1 MRQIWH
7 HTVHLFWQNPI
18 LWLPLIF
25 ADLLAFCLGL
35 VQSSLSH
42 EIAARFFEDHSLP
55 GNTPEY
61 SRQATTLIQNQVLA
75 ASFGLVTQLLS
86 ICLYTLA
93 FLITAQLVR
102 LILQDLSPNLWSAV
116 RSASLHL
123 GAIFSFS
130 LKLFGWAIVSALLLA
145 TPVYFFIFQNHQ
157 RRLMETPLFTHG
169 LALLVAICVAYF
181 ITPAA
186 IELLRSPTSQPVP
199 PKVAWQ
205 GCGFSIPIVM
215 VSQAIA
221 FCAEI
226 AERSFLSNSIRAQ
239 PLDVQAIHAI
249 ASLLSAFPYIFLFIA
264 LSLITISAVEDDV
277 ELQAAEPHNEPH
289 NEPA

>member
-1 MRQIWH
+1 MRQIWRNV
-7 HTVHLFWQNPI
+7 VHLFWQHPV

-35 VQSSLSH
+35 VQRSLSH
-42 EIAARFFEDHSLP
+42 EIAVRFFDDHSVP

-61 SRQATTLIQNQVLA
+61 SRQATNVIPDQLLT

-86 ICLYTLA
+86 ICLYTAA

-102 LILQDLSPNLWSAV
+102 LILQDLSPNLWSAA
-116 RSASLHL
+116 RSATLHL

-130 LKLFGWAIVSALLLA
+130 LKLFGWAIISALLLA
-145 TPVYFFIFQNHQ
+145 TPVYFFIFQNHE
-157 RRLMETPLFTHG
+157 RRLMETPYFTHG
-169 LALLVAICVAYF
+169 LALLVAVCVAYF
-181 ITPAA
+181 VTPAA
-186 IELLRSPTSQPVP
+186 IELLRSPTSQPVS

-205 GCGFSIPIVM
+205 GCGFSIPTVI

-239 PLDVQAIHAI
+239 PIDIQAIHAI

-264 LSLITISAVEDDV
+264 LSLITISAAEDVDA
-277 ELQAAEPHNEPH
+277 ELQAPQPH

>member
-1 MRQIWH
+1 MRQIWRNA
-7 HTVHLFWQNPI
+7 VHLFWQHPV
-18 LWLPLIF
+18 LWLPLIL

-35 VQSSLSH
+35 LQSFLSH
-42 EIAARFFEDHSLP
+42 EIAARFFADQSLP

-61 SRQATTLIQNQVLA
+61 SRQATALIPNQLLTA
-75 ASFGLVTQLLS
+75 AFGLVTQLLS
-86 ICLYTLA
+86 ICLYTAA

-102 LILQDLSPNLWSAV
+102 LILEDLSPNL
-116 RSASLHL
+116 RSAARSATLHL

-145 TPVYFFIFQNHQ
+145 TPVYFFIFQNHE
-157 RRLMETPLFTHG
+157 RRLMETPYFTHG

-186 IELLRSPTSQPVP
+186 IELLRSPDSEPVP
-199 PKVAWQ
+199 PKLAWQ
-205 GCGFSIPIVM
+205 GCGFSIPTVM

-221 FCAEI
+221 FLAQI
-226 AERSFLSNSIRAQ
+226 AERSFLSSSIRAQ
-239 PLDVQAIHAI
+239 PIDMQAVHSI
-249 ASLLSAFPYIFLFIA
+249 ASLLSAIPYIFLFIA
-264 LSLITISAVEDDV
+264 LALIAISAVEDA

>member
-1 MRQIWH
+1 MRQIWRNV
-7 HTVHLFWQNPI
+7 VHLFWQHPV

-25 ADLLAFCLGL
+25 ADLVAFCLGL
-35 VQSSLSH
+35 LQRSLSH
-42 EIAARFFEDHSLP
+42 EIAVRFFADHSLP
-55 GNTPEY
+55 ADTPEY

-93 FLITAQLVR
+93 FLLTAQLVR
-102 LILQDLSPNLWSAV
+102 FILQDLSPNLWSAV
-116 RSASLHL
+116 RSGELHP

-130 LKLFGWAIVSALLLA
+130 LKFFGWAIISALLLA
-145 TPVYFFIFQNHQ
+145 TPVYFFIFQNHE
-157 RRLMETPLFTHG
+157 RRLMETPYFTHG

-186 IELLRSPTSQPVP
+186 IELLRSPYSQPVP
-199 PKVAWQ
+199 PKFAWR
-205 GCGFSIPIVM
+205 GCGFSIPTVI

-264 LSLITISAVEDDV
+264 LSLISISALEDA
-277 ELQAAEPHNEPH
+277 ELQAPEPHNEPH